1 MQLEFKMF
9 PGYARRIIVAI
20 EKYMNTHLNGF
31 LARNF
36 TDGYEAFY
44 YYINEIPIAD
54 FLEQKRGLFGFNA
67 KEVIEREILN
77 QKGNETK
84 NKKKDAEIPI

>member
-1 MQLEFKMF
+1 MD
-9 PGYARRIIVAI
+9 
-20 EKYMNTHLNGF
+20 F
-31 LARNF
+31 LLV
-36 TDGYEAFY
+36 
-44 YYINEIPIAD
+44 ISQIPIAD
-54 FLEQKRGLFGFNA
+54 FHEQKRGLFGFNA

>member
-1 MQLEFKMF
+1 MD
-9 PGYARRIIVAI
+9 
-20 EKYMNTHLNGF
+20 F
-31 LARNF
+31 LLVISQMAMRH
-36 TDGYEAFY
+36 FY

-54 FLEQKRGLFGFNA
+54 FHEQKRGLFGFNA